1 MREREDFLQNLIC
14 FFGKTKTKLMILIL
28 DFKRREVNEIER
40 KKKTQETFL
49 NVQFLLRVTKVKKN
63 QNKRG
68 KLFEL
73 YSKLKS

>member
-40 KKKTQETFL
+40 KKKNSGNIFKCTILTSRYE
-49 NVQFLLRVTKVKKN
+49 
-63 QNKRG
+63 G
-68 KLFEL
+68 
-73 YSKLKS
+73 